1 MRLSVRQQ
9 LSLLLLLSGC
19 IGLAVL
25 AIAVWIT
32 IHNFVINV
40 SRMQLETAAS
50 VRAAQVSFNLEAMQV
65 AGAFI
70 TTRYLLQEALE
81 RYNNGS
87 NTSAS
92 NWVNAQGDLGA
103 ALGNVGAIADP
114 LVLQA
119 KVFARNTNG
128 PNGNS
133 SALNA
138 TRVGADDIK
147 LPWLNTNGS
156 QAYLGLGDR
165 GYPPSLYPNLTV
177 YPDPNDQANDGSAQI
192 YAAEYNGLQL
202 GVQSTLVLG
211 PLTINQTFSL
221 LSLTLPIV
229 NNDPSST
236 DILGWVTVVMD
247 ARLIQQVIQDSTG
260 LGQTGSTLLLGPLN
274 TTNLF
279 APGVLGSN
287 ATADVPVR
295 YLIPLNVSVA
305 NRHPKHVY
313 GTENLPFRAG
323 RYPAVEVAI
332 ERDSSRKGDAG
343 SMMRTHDEAGLSV
356 SVGYAIPSTTVV
368 DWIVVVERARKD
380 VWKPINDLRTTIL
393 ACLFGVVGFLL
404 FASFPIAHWFVRPIR
419 RLKAATEQTIYT
431 PGDYR
436 LASRSS
442 GGDSVK
448 DGLGTTGRGSSMKVS
463 HKEGIAWPLTKWR
476 NRLQM
481 DSSSENES
489 EPKPFRIPGKVR
501 PRKVWIRDEM
511 SDLVKT
517 FNEMSDELLAQYTQ
531 LDDKV
536 RERTIELEQSKRA
549 AEAANESK
557 TLFVANVSH
566 ELKTPLNGIL
576 GMSAVAM
583 EEDDPKKLKSSLSI
597 IYKSGD
603 LLLRTLNDLLTFSS
617 NQVGQLLL
625 KLDEKEFAICDV
637 ETQVTSI
644 FLDSARSR
652 GVDLRVQ
659 FENGLGASGSPVLLR
674 EAFFWGDIHRIL
686 QIVINLTSNALKFTP
701 SGGSVTVAMRYL
713 PDLVRS
719 HGSFQGRRLSTTSDL
734 RDSKALEPD
743 VSGTAN
749 FIKLQPITT
758 LPERTAAP
766 QGKDLLVEFEVRD
779 TGEGISEDMQHRIFE
794 PFVQADAGLSRKHSG
809 TGLGL
814 SICSQLVTLMGG
826 KIRLSSTI
834 GQGSQFV
841 VTLPLRYLPGRT
853 ATPRTSVD
861 ESRVNSRRSSSAPSN
876 IGISKA
882 TSFNI
887 SRPTEPLSVA
897 TPGGANDNFTSP
909 KAASVPDLSKAGAS
923 TTLHKQALAS
933 AAKDVQSKKEPKS
946 DFSHVRVLVAE
957 DNKVNQEVIMRMLKL
972 EKIHDITIAEDG
984 QVALDLV
991 KTRSAP
997 EVISNKSTE
1006 SKPCFDLIL
1015 MDIQMPN
1022 MDGLAATKLIR
1033 EYGFRRPIVA
1043 LTAYAEQKNIDECL
1057 GSGMNYFLA
1066 KPIRRPQL
1074 KKVLTEYCSLSPVE
1088 GKQEVKGRRADP
1100 AGSSGDGHIAK
1111 DQPAAS

>member
-19 IGLAVL
+19 SGLAVL

-70 TTRYLLQEALE
+70 TTRYLLQQALQ

-87 NTSAS
+87 DTSAS
-92 NWVNAQGDLGA
+92 NWVSAQGDLEA
-103 ALGNVGAIADP
+103 ALDNIGAIADP

-128 PNGNS
+128 PNRNS
-133 SALNA
+133 SVLNA
-138 TRVGADDIK
+138 TGVGAGDVK

-156 QAYLGLGDR
+156 QAYLGSGDR
-165 GYPPSLYPNLTV
+165 GYPPSLYPNLTI
-177 YPDPNDQANDGSAQI
+177 YPDPSDHANDGSAQI
-192 YAAEYNGLQL
+192 YAGAYNGLQL

-221 LSLTLPIV
+221 LSLTLPVV
-229 NNDPSST
+229 NNDPSSS

-247 ARLIQQVIQDSTG
+247 ARLIQQVIQDPTG
-260 LGQTGSTLLLGPLN
+260 LGETGSTLLLGPVN

-287 ATADVPVR
+287 ATADDLVR
-295 YLIPLNVSVA
+295 YLIPLNVSVT
-305 NRHPKHVY
+305 NRHPNHVY
-313 GTENLPFRAG
+313 GTGNLPFQAG
-323 RYPAVEVAI
+323 RYPAVEMAM
-332 ERDSSRKGDAG
+332 ERDLSRKGDAG
-343 SMMRTHDEAGLSV
+343 SIMRTHDEAGLSV
-356 SVGYAIPSTTVV
+356 SVGYAIPPTTVV

-393 ACLFGVVGFLL
+393 ACLFGVAGFLV

-431 PGDYR
+431 PADYR
-436 LASRSS
+436 VASGSS

-448 DGLGTTGRGSSMKVS
+448 GGLGATIRGSSMKVS
-463 HKEGIAWPLTKWR
+463 QKEGIAWPLTKWR
-476 NRLQM
+476 SRLQM
-481 DSSSENES
+481 DSSSENEP

-536 RERTIELEQSKRA
+536 RERTNELEQSKRA

-557 TLFVANVSH
+557 TMFVANVSH

-617 NQVGQLLL
+617 NQVGQLVL

-659 FENGLGASGSPVLLR
+659 FENGSGASGSPVLLR
-674 EAFFWGDIHRIL
+674 EAFFWGDVHRIL

-701 SGGSVTVAMRYL
+701 QGGNVTVIMRYS
-713 PDLVRS
+713 PDLARTR
-719 HGSFQGRRLSTTSDL
+719 GSFQAHRLSTTSDV
-734 RDSKALEPD
+734 RDSKALEPE

-749 FIKLQPITT
+749 FIKLQPIATM
-758 LPERTAAP
+758 PERTAAP
-766 QGKDLLVEFEVRD
+766 PGKDLLVEFEVRD

-826 KIRLSSTI
+826 RIRLSSRV

-853 ATPRTSVD
+853 ATPRTSID
-861 ESRVNSRRSSSAPSN
+861 DSRANSRRSSSAPSN
-876 IGISKA
+876 AGISKA
-882 TSFNI
+882 TSLHI
-887 SRPTEPLSVA
+887 SRPAEPSSVA
-897 TPGGANDNFTSP
+897 TLGGAHDGVTAS

-933 AAKDVQSKKEPKS
+933 AAKDVHSKEEPKS

-972 EKIHDITIAEDG
+972 EQIHDITIAEDAG
-984 QVALDLV
+984 
-991 KTRSAP
+991 AP
-997 EVISNKSTE
+997 ST
-1006 SKPCFDLIL
+1006 SSGPGPRPPSPPT
-1015 MDIQMPN
+1015 MPN

-1033 EYGFRRPIVA
+1033 EHGFRRPIVA

-1057 GSGMNYFLA
+1057 GCGMDYFLA

-1074 KKVLTEYCSLSPVE
+1074 KQVLTEYCSLSA
-1088 GKQEVKGRRADP
+1088 GGGRQEAA
-1100 AGSSGDGHIAK
+1100 AGGSAGMDGL
-1111 DQPAAS
+1111 S